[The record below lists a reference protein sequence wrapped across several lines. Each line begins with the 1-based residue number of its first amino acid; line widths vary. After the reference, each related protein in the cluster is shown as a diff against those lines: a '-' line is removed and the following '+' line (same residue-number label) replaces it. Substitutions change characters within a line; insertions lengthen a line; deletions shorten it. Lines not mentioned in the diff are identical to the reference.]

1 MPLCPLSANLELL
14 NGICFP
20 RVFGT
25 PHNAAMSAISRL
37 AALLAGSARTV
48 VFTGAGIST
57 ESGIPDFRSP
67 GGVWSRMKPIE
78 FDTFM
83 HNEDARR
90 EAWRRTFS
98 GTAGWVG
105 AKPNEGHFAI
115 ARLVGTGKVSHVI
128 TQNVDNL
135 HQDAGVPA
143 HQVIELH
150 GNAGYATCL
159 DCGLRHELADLRD
172 PFLVH
177 GTLPACRA
185 CGGIVKT
192 ATISFGQPM
201 PVEAMRRAEAAS
213 RDCDLFVVLGSSLV
227 VYPAAA
233 LPMVAKTDGAALAIV
248 NREPTD
254 MDGSADIVIHAEIG
268 AVLRE
273 IAP

>member
-1 MPLCPLSANLELL
+1 
-14 NGICFP
+14 
-20 RVFGT
+20 
-25 PHNAAMSAISRL
+25 MSAISRL
-37 AALLAGSARTV
+37 AALLLGSARTV
-48 VFTGAGIST
+48 VFTGAGMST

-67 GGVWSRMKPIE
+67 GGVWSRMKPIH
-78 FDTFM
+78 FDSFLRD
-83 HNEDARR
+83 EDARR
-90 EAWRRTFS
+90 EAWQRTFS

-115 ARLVGTGKVSHVI
+115 ARTVNSGKVSHVI

-150 GNAGYATCL
+150 GNASYATCL
-159 DCGLRHELADLRD
+159 ICGLRHELKDLRD
-172 PFLVH
+172 PFLEH
-177 GTLPACRA
+177 GTLPTCRA

-192 ATISFGQPM
+192 ATVSFGQPM

-213 RDCDLFVVLGSSLV
+213 RECDLFIVLGSSLL

-233 LPMVAKTDGAALAIV
+233 VPLVAKSNGAALAIV

-254 MDGSADIVIHAEIG
+254 MDGRADVVIHAEIG

-273 IAP
+273 LVP